1 MTEMNSEAGA
11 DDIRNRELEQEAQE
25 IFAGDDKWKKTLFFE
40 TEEEYAHSGLL
51 WLLGLIGACL
61 CCIISPF

>member
-25 IFAGDDKWKKTLFFE
+25 IFAGDDKWKKTLFLKRRKN
-40 TEEEYAHSGLL
+40 TRTQDCYG
-51 WLLGLIGACL
+51 C
-61 CCIISPF
+61 